1 MYRGGLRGSRRRP
14 DYISHG
20 AMRRGRRLPRA
31 ARTTSPIRPRADA
44 GTAASEAPARCPLG
58 AVVRGVCGVTP
69 RGRQRATVT
78 EAAPGGGR
86 GVYGAGGARSTA
98 ASEA

>member
-1 MYRGGLRGSRRRP
+1 MGVSPSSGLRFPWCNAAGP
-14 DYISHG
+14 
-20 AMRRGRRLPRA
+20 ATAPT

-44 GTAASEAPARCPLG
+44 GTAASEAPARCLLG

-78 EAAPGGGR
+78 EAAPGGGG